1 MTEMLLNWFSSSSGS
16 RVILRFFVEDGILAT
31 EVSVDVEEVEE
42 VEEVALLVVV
52 VVVAAVDSEDSEVG
66 LWLVEEFEEPV
77 ADLGGAFFRFC

>member
-1 MTEMLLNWFSSSSGS
+1 MTEMLANWLSSSSAS
-16 RVILRFFVEDGILAT
+16 RVILRFFVEEGILAT

-42 VEEVALLVVV
+42 VEEVALLLLV